1 MNNEIELLKNKQVLT
16 KAEMESILSVD
27 KSFVKEFLFKQDSF
41 NGGEPTWLNLNVY
54 SEVAHHE
61 LEFRKEL
68 GF

>member
-1 MNNEIELLKNKQVLT
+1 MNIELLKSKEVLT

-27 KSFVKEFLFKQDSF
+27 KSFVKEFLFKQNSF

-61 LEFRKEL
+61 LEFRKEM
-68 GF
+68 GV